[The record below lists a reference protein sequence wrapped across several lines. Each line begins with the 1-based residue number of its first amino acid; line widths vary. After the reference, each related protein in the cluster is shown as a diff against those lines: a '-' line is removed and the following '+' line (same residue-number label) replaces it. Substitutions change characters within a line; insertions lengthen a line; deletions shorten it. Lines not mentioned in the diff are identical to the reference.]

1 LLDYLQGL
9 RADQALVCFTDRVQ
23 ANDYLKAL
31 ALKQNRARV
40 H

>member
-1 LLDYLQGL
+1 LGYF
-9 RADQALVCFTDRVQ
+9 QALVCFTDRSQ

-31 ALKQNRARV
+31 ALEQNRASV